1 MSAIQL
7 TSAVLAVT
15 SLILS
20 IVAAILTHRRRREA
34 KEGKETMYRLTLS
47 MAELATIRD
56 ALRREAAENRWRAE
70 TLEGRLEGGEDDAE
84 LHNLIESYRRDAEG
98 AKLLADT
105 IVERAE
111 MQEMKEEKRN
121 DA

>member
-20 IVAAILTHRRRREA
+20 IAAAILTHRRRRAA
-34 KEGKETMYRLTLS
+34 KEEKETMYRLTLS

-70 TLEGRLEGGEDDAE
+70 MLEGRLEGGEDDAE
-84 LHNLIESYRRDAEG
+84 LHDLIESYRRDAEG
-98 AKLLADT
+98 AKLLTDT
-105 IVERAE
+105 IFARAE
-111 MQEMKEEKRN
+111 LAGTEEAKRN